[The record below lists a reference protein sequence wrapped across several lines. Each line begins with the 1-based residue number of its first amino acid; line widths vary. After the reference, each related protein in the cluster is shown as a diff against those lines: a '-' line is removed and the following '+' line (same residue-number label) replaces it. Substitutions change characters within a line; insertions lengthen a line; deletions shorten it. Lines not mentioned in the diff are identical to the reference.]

1 MKKGRFSNEEMEF
14 IEANAEVLSPDQM
27 AVELDRDPA
36 SVRDWIKKK
45 IGFSPKQKKEA
56 AVANELKSKPYFK
69 ELANQFTVEE
79 LEMFQFHFKKM
90 WSQFRDDVC
99 DKEGR
104 QLVDTIK

>member
-1 MKKGRFSNEEMEF
+1 MGNIMKKGRFSNEEMDF

-36 SVRDWIKKK
+36 SVRDWIKKN

-69 ELANQFTVEE
+69 ELSHQFTSEE
-79 LEMFQFHFKKM
+79 LEMFHILIWPKKDM
-90 WSQFRDDVC
+90 ILLGWELEVF
-99 DKEGR
+99 
-104 QLVDTIK
+104 LL